1 MSINYA
7 NDNSFKVYVDYLALK
22 KHFTSDNY
30 DYHKYNGKVKA
41 SFDKFTTR
49 NDTFFF
55 HKLSKKPNWNKI
67 LLSNL
72 VKNQSAWIRDII
84 EETGESIFAAWES
97 RIDSLTYTFKE
108 DLKKLND
115 DYASNFLVSKGQHP
129 FALTLYLQNKISL
142 ETFTIVTHVAKVHD
156 YWEKEITDKVIAKDI
171 IRLSRKY
178 YPFLEL
184 DQKKFSEIVRTRFF
198 EDK

>member
-7 NDNSFKVYVDYLALK
+7 NDDSFKVYIDYLALK

-49 NDTFFF
+49 NDAFFF

-72 VKNQSAWIRDII
+72 IKNQSAWIRDII

-108 DLKKLND
+108 DLKKLNT
-115 DYASNFLVSKGQHP
+115 DYALNFLVTKGQHP
-129 FALTLYLQNKISL
+129 NILTLYLQNKISL
-142 ETFTIVTHVAKVHD
+142 ETFTIITHVAKVHD
-156 YWEKEITDKVIAKDI
+156 YWEKEIIDKVIAKDI

-184 DQKKFSEIVRTRFF
+184 DQKKFSEIVRIHFF

>member
-7 NDNSFKVYVDYLALK
+7 NEASFKAYVEYLALK
-22 KHFTSDNY
+22 KHFTTDNY

-49 NDTFFF
+49 NDAFFF
-55 HKLSKKPNWNKI
+55 HKLSKRPNWDKI
-67 LLSNL
+67 LLSNI
-72 VKNQSAWIRDII
+72 VKNQSVWIRDVV

-97 RIDSLTYTFKE
+97 RMDSITYAFKE

-115 DYASNFLVSKGQHP
+115 DYASNFFISDGQHP
-129 FALTLYLQNKISL
+129 FVLTLYLQKKISL
-142 ETFTIVTHVAKVHD
+142 ETFTILAHTAKVYE
-156 YWEKEITDKVIAKDI
+156 YWDKEISDKIVAKDI

-178 YPFLEL
+178 YPFLEI
-184 DQKKFSEIVRTRFF
+184 DQKKFSEIVKNRFF